1 MPKHR
6 IFMKIYLWFWLASFV
21 IFFSQVTL
29 DKVMQSGPRVNEM
42 RHADRYVLSLVG
54 QAAVDILERED
65 ISSLERYISTMEQSA
80 LIIFFLFD
88 STGNEVTGKKRPA
101 DIDSLAALAEKSGK
115 LELVLSGRDNLAAQS
130 LESRSGRRY
139 IAAAVFTQ
147 PPGNDLQGPPP
158 FSLLRLVVVL
168 IVSGG
173 ICYWLA
179 QYIAAPIVKLSN
191 AVRQFAGGD
200 LSVRVSSSIGDRKD
214 EISTLASAFDRM
226 AVRIESLLTSQRNLL
241 RDVSHEL
248 RSPLARLNVALE
260 LCRKRCSPEVG
271 KSLDR
276 ITRESD
282 KLNELIGQILTFNL
296 FESGMSSMEKSK
308 VDLTKLIMEIA
319 DNADFEAK
327 SMNRAVKVVTSD
339 ACTILGNEEL
349 LRRAIENV
357 VRNAVL
363 YTGENSAVEISLKKI
378 IIENV
383 PYVSIAVRDH
393 GPGVSEDEI
402 MHLFK
407 PFYRIDNNHVGQPDG
422 AGIGLAITEAAVRFH
437 GGSVKASN
445 APDGGLLVEITIP
458 PI

>member
-1 MPKHR
+1 
-6 IFMKIYLWFWLASFV
+6 
-21 IFFSQVTL
+21 
-29 DKVMQSGPRVNEM
+29 
-42 RHADRYVLSLVG
+42 
-54 QAAVDILERED
+54 
-65 ISSLERYISTMEQSA
+65 
-80 LIIFFLFD
+80 
-88 STGNEVTGKKRPA
+88 
-101 DIDSLAALAEKSGK
+101 
-115 LELVLSGRDNLAAQS
+115 
-130 LESRSGRRY
+130 
-139 IAAAVFTQ
+139 VFTQ
-147 PPGNDLQGPPP
+147 PPPGNGRDGPPP
-158 FSLLRLVVVL
+158 FSAVRLIVVI

-179 QYIAAPIVKLSN
+179 HYFAAPIVKLSN

-200 LSVRVSSSIGDRKD
+200 LSVRVTSSIGDRKD
-214 EISTLASAFDRM
+214 EISALASAFDRM
-226 AVRIESLLTSQRNLL
+226 ADRIESNLTSQRNLL

-260 LCRKRCSPEVG
+260 LCRKQCSPDVG

-276 ITRESD
+276 IARESD

-308 VDLTKLIMEIA
+308 VDLTKLIIEIA

-327 SMNRAVKVVTSD
+327 GMNRAVKVVTSD
-339 ACTILGNEEL
+339 ACTILGNVEL

-378 IIENV
+378 TLENV

-407 PFYRIDNNHVGQPDG
+407 PFYRIDNNQVMQPGG